1 MKRNF
6 AVLLLVFLALATAVP
21 SLAAMGTGYSVQSDG
36 SQKLYRI
43 DLATGVA
50 TPLGTTGFEG
60 IEGLAFDP
68 GCKKL
73 YGVDDVKDRLV
84 TCDLK
89 TGGCTTVGSL
99 GLDVTDTGLSFTSNG
114 SFFMST
120 DAPKNPLRFFA
131 LDLKTGAATWIGN
144 QGTEVTGL
152 AGNFFALYGLGGDGK
167 DNLVIV
173 DPATG
178 KATPVGPL
186 GAVTLQ
192 DGGLDFDRDGT
203 LYGLNDLGPGST
215 ASGKPSQLFKI
226 ATQTGKATL
235 VVTLKDPSGK
245 PINGFEGLA
254 IEGGICAV
262 AGFGEAVALDDAP
275 ALDAWGLG
283 LLAMGLATAALM
295 VLRRV

>member
-1 MKRNF
+1 MKWNF
-6 AVLLLVFLALATAVP
+6 AVLLLVFLATAVP
-21 SLAAMGTGYSVQSDG
+21 SFAVVGTGYAVQSDG
-36 SQKLYRI
+36 NQKLYKI

-50 TPLGTTGFEG
+50 TPLGATGFEG

-99 GLDVTDTGLSFTSNG
+99 GLDVTDTGLSFANDG
-114 SFFMST
+114 SLFMST
-120 DAPKNPLRFFA
+120 DAPKNPLRFFG

-152 AGNFFALYGLGGDGK
+152 AGNMFALYGIGGDGK

-173 DPATG
+173 DPVTG

-203 LYGLNDLGPGST
+203 LYGLNDLGPGSK
-215 ASGKPSQLFKI
+215 ASGQPSQLFKI
-226 ATQTGKATL
+226 NIQTGKATV

-254 IEGGICAV
+254 IEGGMCAAQGFGQAV
-262 AGFGEAVALDDAP
+262 AVEAP
-275 ALDAWGLG
+275 ALDALGLG
-283 LLAMGLATAALM
+283 LLAVGLATAALF

>member
-1 MKRNF
+1 MKRKL
-6 AVLLLVFLALATAVP
+6 ALLLLALAAAVP
-21 SLAAMGTGYSVQSDG
+21 CFAAVGTGYSVQSDG

-50 TPLGTTGFEG
+50 TPVGATGFDG

-99 GLDVTDTGLSFTSNG
+99 GLDVTDTGLSFASDG
-114 SFFMST
+114 SLYMST

-131 LDLKTGAATWIGN
+131 LDPQTGTATWIGN

-152 AGNFFALYGLGGDGK
+152 AGNLFALYGLGGDGK

-203 LYGLNDLGPGST
+203 LYGLNDLGPGSK
-215 ASGKPSQLFKI
+215 AGGQASQLFKI
-226 ATQTGKATL
+226 DTQTGKAT
-235 VVTLKDPSGK
+235 VAVTLRDPSGK
-245 PINGFEGLA
+245 PVNGFEGLA
-254 IEGGICAV
+254 IEGGICA
-262 AGFGEAVALDDAP
+262 ARGFGEAVAIDAP
-275 ALDAWGLG
+275 ALDMLGLG
-283 LLAMGLATAALM
+283 LLAAGLATAALL
-295 VLRRV
+295 VLRR

>member
-1 MKRNF
+1 MKRKL
-6 AVLLLVFLALATAVP
+6 ALLLLALAAAVP
-21 SLAAMGTGYSVQSDG
+21 CFAAVGTGYSVQSDG

-50 TPLGTTGFEG
+50 TPLGATGFDG

-84 TCDLK
+84 TCDPK
-89 TGGCTTVGSL
+89 TGGCATVGSL
-99 GLDVTDTGLSFTSNG
+99 GLDITDTGLAFGNDG
-114 SFFMST
+114 RLYMST

-131 LDLKTGAATWIGN
+131 LDPATGAATWIGN

-152 AGNFFALYGLGGDGK
+152 AGNLFALYGLGGDGK

-186 GAVTLQ
+186 GGVTLQ

-245 PINGFEGLA
+245 PVNGFEGLA
-254 IEGGICAV
+254 IEGGICAA
-262 AGFGEAVALDDAP
+262 AGFGQGVGVVDAP
-275 ALDAWGLG
+275 ALDVLGLG
-283 LLAMGLATAALM
+283 LLALGLATAALF
-295 VLRRV
+295 VLRR

>member
-1 MKRNF
+1 MKRS
-6 AVLLLVFLALATAVP
+6 VLFLLLALAAAPAFAAV
-21 SLAAMGTGYSVQSDG
+21 GTGYSVQSDG
-36 SQKLYRI
+36 NQKLYRI

-50 TPLGTTGFEG
+50 TPIGASGFDG

-99 GLDVTDTGLSFTSNG
+99 GLDITDTGLAFANDG
-114 SFFMST
+114 RLFMST

-131 LDLKTGAATWIGN
+131 LDPKTGAATWIGN

-152 AGNFFALYGLGGDGK
+152 AGNLFGLYGLGGDGK
-167 DNLVIV
+167 DNLVTV

-178 KATPVGPL
+178 RATSIGPL
-186 GAVTLQ
+186 GTVTLQ

-203 LYGLNDLGPGST
+203 LYGLNDIGPG
-215 ASGKPSQLFKI
+215 SGKPSQLFTI
-226 ATQTGKATL
+226 DLQTGRAT
-235 VVTLKDPSGK
+235 VVATLKDPAGK
-245 PINGFEGLA
+245 PIYGFEGLA
-254 IEGGICAV
+254 IDGGICA
-262 AGFGEAVALDDAP
+262 AKGFGQAVAVDAP
-275 ALDAWGLG
+275 ALDGWGLG
-283 LLAMGLATAALM
+283 LLAVGLAAAALL
-295 VLRRV
+295 VLRR

>member
-1 MKRNF
+1 MKQNLALF
-6 AVLLLVFLALATAVP
+6 LLALALASPSFAAV
-21 SLAAMGTGYSVQSDG
+21 GTGYSVQSDG
-36 SQKLYRI
+36 SQKLYKI
-43 DLATGVA
+43 DLVTGVA
-50 TPLGTTGFEG
+50 TPLGVTGFEG

-84 TCDLK
+84 TCDLE
-89 TGGCTTVGSL
+89 TGACTTVGSL
-99 GLDVTDTGLSFTSNG
+99 GLDITDTGLAFAKDG
-114 SFFMST
+114 RLFMST

-131 LDLKTGAATWIGN
+131 LDPETGAATWIGN

-152 AGNFFALYGLGGDGK
+152 AGNLFALYGLGGDGK

-173 DPATG
+173 DPASG

-186 GAVTLQ
+186 GTVTLQ

-203 LYGLNDLGPGST
+203 LYGLNDLGPGT
-215 ASGKPSQLFKI
+215 NASGKPSQLFKI
-226 ATQTGKATL
+226 DTQTGKATV

-254 IEGGICAV
+254 IEGGICA
-262 AGFGEAVALDDAP
+262 AQGFGEAVAVEAP

-283 LLAMGLATAALM
+283 LLAVGLATAALF
-295 VLRRV
+295 VLRR

>member
-1 MKRNF
+1 MKRNL
-6 AVLLLVFLALATAVP
+6 ALLLLALAAAAP
-21 SLAAMGTGYSVQSDG
+21 SLAAVGTGYSVQSDG
-36 SQKLYRI
+36 SQKLFKI

-50 TPLGTTGFEG
+50 TPLGTTGFDG

-84 TCDLK
+84 TCDLQS
-89 TGGCTTVGSL
+89 GGCTTVGSL
-99 GLDVTDTGLSFTSNG
+99 GLDVTDTGLSFANDG
-114 SFFMST
+114 RLFMST
-120 DAPKNPLRFFA
+120 DAPKNPLRFFE
-131 LDLKTGAATWIGN
+131 LDPKTGTATWIGN

-152 AGNFFALYGLGGDGK
+152 AGNLFALYGLGGDGK

-203 LYGLNDLGPGST
+203 LYGLNDLGTGPT
-215 ASGKPSQLFKI
+215 KSGKPSQLFKI
-226 ATQTGKATL
+226 DTQTGKATV

-245 PINGFEGLA
+245 PVNGFEGLA
-254 IEGGICAV
+254 IEGGICA
-262 AGFGEAVALDDAP
+262 AQGFGEAVAIDAP
-275 ALDAWGLG
+275 ALDVWGLG
-283 LLAMGLATAALM
+283 LLAVGLATAALF
-295 VLRRV
+295 VLRR

>member
-1 MKRNF
+1 MKRS
-6 AVLLLVFLALATAVP
+6 VLFLLLALAAAP
-21 SLAAMGTGYSVQSDG
+21 ALAAVGTGYSVQSDG
-36 SQKLYRI
+36 NQKLYRI

-50 TPLGTTGFEG
+50 TPVGASGFEG

-99 GLDVTDTGLSFTSNG
+99 GLDITDTGLAFANDG
-114 SFFMST
+114 RLFMST

-131 LDLKTGAATWIGN
+131 LDPGTGAAAWIGN

-152 AGNFFALYGLGGDGK
+152 AGNFFGLYGLGGDGK
-167 DNLVIV
+167 DNLVTV

-178 KATPVGPL
+178 KATPIGPL
-186 GAVTLQ
+186 GTVTLQ

-203 LYGLNDLGPGST
+203 LYGLNDIGPG
-215 ASGKPSQLFKI
+215 SGKPSQLFTI
-226 ATQTGKATL
+226 DLQTGRAT
-235 VVTLKDPSGK
+235 VVATLKDPAGK
-245 PINGFEGLA
+245 PIYGFEGLA
-254 IEGGICAV
+254 IDGGICA
-262 AGFGEAVALDDAP
+262 AKGFGQAVAVDAP

-283 LLAMGLATAALM
+283 LLVVGLAAAALL
-295 VLRRV
+295 VLRR